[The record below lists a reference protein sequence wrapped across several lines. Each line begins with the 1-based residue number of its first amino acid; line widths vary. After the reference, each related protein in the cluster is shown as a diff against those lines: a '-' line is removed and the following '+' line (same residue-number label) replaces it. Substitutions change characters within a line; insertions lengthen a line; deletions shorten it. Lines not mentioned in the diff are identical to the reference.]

1 METLVAVI
9 HIIVALVLIVL
20 ILVQDTKSGSIG
32 GAFGGGGSGSV
43 FGATGA
49 ATLAQ
54 KMTRW
59 TAVVFAATC
68 IMLTIFSSR
77 GHRSVIDN
85 VVTNQGAAAAPATTT
100 QDGPVDLSTA
110 VPADAPATGVPANT
124 APAATPAPAK

>member
-1 METLVAVI
+1 METLVAVV

-20 ILVQDTKSGSIG
+20 ILVQDTKSGSLG

-59 TAVVFAATC
+59 TAVVFACTC
-68 IMLTIFSSR
+68 IMLTIFASR
-77 GHRSVIDN
+77 AHKSVIDGT
-85 VVTNQGAAAAPATTT
+85 VTNSAATPALPVPVEGANPAAGPA
-100 QDGPVDLSTA
+100 PVDATN
-110 VPADAPATGVPANT
+110 PA
-124 APAATPAPAK
+124 AATPAPAANP